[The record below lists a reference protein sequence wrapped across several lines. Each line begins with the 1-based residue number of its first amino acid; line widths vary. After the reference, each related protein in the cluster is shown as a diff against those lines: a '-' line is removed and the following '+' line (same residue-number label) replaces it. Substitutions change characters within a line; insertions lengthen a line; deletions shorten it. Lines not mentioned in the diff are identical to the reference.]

1 MARAYNARL
10 SALTLGVPLKWID
23 NLLSHCAIPG
33 VSKSRQ
39 GVERRISDAG
49 LVAIEIVRL
58 LTTELGIPLGRAA
71 EIARVT
77 VASRSDS
84 EMQVTTAS
92 GMTLRI
98 PIGEIERRIR
108 DRVLNAVEE
117 VARVPRGRPRR
128 MFAKED

>member
-1 MARAYNARL
+1 MARVYNARL
-10 SALTLGVPLKWID
+10 SALTLGVPLKWVD
-23 NLLSHCAIPG
+23 NLLSHRAIPG
-33 VSKSRQ
+33 VSRSRQ

-71 EIARVT
+71 EIARGAVE
-77 VASRSDS
+77 SRSGL
-84 EMQVTTAS
+84 EMQFTTPS
-92 GMTLRI
+92 GVTLRL
-98 PIGEIERRIR
+98 PIGEIERRVR

-128 MFAKED
+128 MVVKE